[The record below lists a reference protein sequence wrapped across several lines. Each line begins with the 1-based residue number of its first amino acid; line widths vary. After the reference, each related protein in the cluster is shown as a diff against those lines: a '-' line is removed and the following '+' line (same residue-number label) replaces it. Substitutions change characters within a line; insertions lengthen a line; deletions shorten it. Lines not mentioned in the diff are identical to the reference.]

1 MESKI
6 NDKNELIY
14 EANSLIDTEKSLVV
28 AKEEERWGKDGLGGW
43 GELMQT
49 ITYRVDKNTVL
60 LIAQATIFNVL
71 R

>member
-28 AKEEERWGKDGLGGW
+28 AKGEERWGKDGLGG
-43 GELMQT
+43 
-49 ITYRVDKNTVL
+49 
-60 LIAQATIFNVL
+60 
-71 R
+71 

>member
-28 AKEEERWGKDGLGGW
+28 AKEEERWGKDGLGH
-43 GELMQT
+43 
-49 ITYRVDKNTVL
+49 
-60 LIAQATIFNVL
+60 
-71 R
+71 